1 GRCAALTRRGGGARR
16 RLGAASRLARACAS
30 SALPSAHVEKE
41 VMRMKK
47 ALAGMGVLMLL
58 GMLGTGCEP
67 MGKVREPAQRAETA
81 ATRAEDAAR
90 RAEASVARREAACAR
105 WGAMAEKGRGR
116 K

>member
-1 GRCAALTRRGGGARR
+1 M
-16 RLGAASRLARACAS
+16 RATF
-30 SALPSAHVEKE
+30 AHVQKE

-47 ALAGMGVLMLL
+47 AFAGMGVLMLV

-67 MGKVREPAQRAETA
+67 MSKVREPAARAETA

-90 RAEASVARREAACAR
+90 RAEASVSRTEAACQR
-105 WGAMAEKGRGR
+105 CGAMAAKGGGH

>member
-1 GRCAALTRRGGGARR
+1 
-16 RLGAASRLARACAS
+16 
-30 SALPSAHVEKE
+30 

-47 ALAGMGVLMLL
+47 AFAGMGVLMLL

-67 MGKVREPAQRAETA
+67 MSKVREPAQRAETA

-90 RAEASVARREAACAR
+90 RAEASVSRTEAACAR
-105 WGAMAEKGRGR
+105 CGAMAEKGRGR